1 MYVIDKQQ
9 TTDDLTE
16 EQTVADISSQISHET
31 VQTLPVVK
39 KGNTANKESVKKDKK
54 SKNKWMAK
62 KGNKKQFKPGQFKKF
77 KNNSFKGK
85 K

>member
-9 TTDDLTE
+9 TTDNFTE
-16 EQTVADISSQISHET
+16 EQTVVDISSQISHET
-31 VQTLPVVK
+31 VQTLPDVK